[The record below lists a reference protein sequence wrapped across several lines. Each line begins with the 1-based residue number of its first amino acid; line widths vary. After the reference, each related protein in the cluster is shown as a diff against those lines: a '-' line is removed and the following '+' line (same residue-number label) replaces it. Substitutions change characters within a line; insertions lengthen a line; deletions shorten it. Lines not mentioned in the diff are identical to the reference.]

1 MPSAS
6 SDLTRLISGVLLQ
19 RGGLEDP
26 CCSSEKLI
34 KTNAPDEWLK
44 INFFDL
50 LASSVIIRCFLALY
64 IAIYLSEHP
73 PPPPSDKLLSCRTQ
87 SRIAACVWCFLS
99 GVNLANNVLRIEW
112 FYSVSFWWFVTKR
125 WSWNSLLFGYET
137 DNDKRIRQGFFWY
150 LDKLTISFWNL
161 TLVIIRCLVKY
172 THQNKNLVI
181 NFLFGRPPPCRVGVS
196 ISGRCMSLVF
206 GRFHSSPH

>member
-44 INFFDL
+44 INFLDL
-50 LASSVIIRCFLALY
+50 LASSVIIRCFLALC
-64 IAIYLSEHP
+64 IAIYLSEP
-73 PPPPSDKLLSCRTQ
+73 PPPTSDKLLSCWTQ
-87 SRIAACVWCFLS
+87 SRIAACVWFWCLIWQNS
-99 GVNLANNVLRIEW
+99 I
-112 FYSVSFWWFVTKR
+112 SFWCIVTKR

-137 DNDKRIRQGFFWY
+137 DNDKWIRQMFFWN
-150 LDKLTISFWNL
+150 LDKLSTVL
-161 TLVIIRCLVKY
+161 L
-172 THQNKNLVI
+172 
-181 NFLFGRPPPCRVGVS
+181 
-196 ISGRCMSLVF
+196 
-206 GRFHSSPH
+206 